1 MTLRLAAKDMIN
13 LNHLRIFFHAAGT
26 GSFTA
31 AAEKLCITQPAVTAQ
46 IHAFEEACDLK
57 LFKKK
62 GRNVHLTEEGRII
75 YDYARKV
82 FEHEQEVEYAIDQLH
97 DLKCGVLRIGTTKT
111 YARYFMPF
119 LIQTFLKRYPDIRV
133 FLNEGS
139 SLEMTS
145 GLADFRNE
153 IVVIAKADD
162 NPAVILQPFSKE
174 ELLPILP
181 PYHHLAGRKDVH
193 FSELAREPI
202 IMKDIGSGTR
212 RRVNELFDHYKLN
225 PRILMESN
233 NVEFIKDLVQRGEG
247 FSFLVRAGVAN
258 EIRAGKL
265 STLELKGKPLLLDVS
280 IAYLKDQPLSRPAKA
295 FLRLL
300 EELAAKAK
308 KEKGMVSLMARIVAE
323 IMSER
328 PV

>member
-1 MTLRLAAKDMIN
+1 MI
-13 LNHLRIFFHAAGT
+13 
-26 GSFTA
+26 
-31 AAEKLCITQPAVTAQ
+31 
-46 IHAFEEACDLK
+46 D
-57 LFKKK
+57 
-62 GRNVHLTEEGRII
+62 
-75 YDYARKV
+75 
-82 FEHEQEVEYAIDQLH
+82 
-97 DLKCGVLRIGTTKT
+97 
-111 YARYFMPF
+111 
-119 LIQTFLKRYPDIRV
+119 
-133 FLNEGS
+133 
-139 SLEMTS
+139 

-162 NPAVILQPFSKE
+162 NPAVILRPFSQE

-181 PYHHLAGRKDVH
+181 PDHHLAGRKDVH
-193 FSELAREPI
+193 FSELARDPI

-212 RRVNELFDHYKLN
+212 RRVNELFDQYKLN

-247 FSFLVRAGVAN
+247 FSFLVRAAVAN
-258 EIRAGKL
+258 EIRDGKL

-308 KEKGMVSLMARIVAE
+308 KEEGMVSLMARIVAE
-323 IMSER
+323 TRSER
-328 PV
+328 PVPV